1 MKHLRHI
8 ISVIILLMSMPISS
22 WAVDWYL
29 VSPQLTGG
37 QKLEAFKLSPAR
49 HRNGGAIE
57 QNMVTFNIKDVDMK
71 KLLVKNGYA
80 ESIPVYYHFEASD
93 GAKKYAHSSSVT
105 SGYNGYFLGKTGTT
119 ATLNNNVRY
128 ETYKKLENSGK
139 DFVLVAGEGVSY
151 SWIVDP
157 GHTTQGCTICI
168 NLHPLQETASKSFF
182 VVGNF
187 QSALATVNIQPWQE
201 DSRAKMQRLIFR
213 KATPGVGV
221 PSSEDWNETTMDS
234 VVYRTTIGR
243 PKEGWGNLFIAV
255 VDEERIRG
263 WQQPNSWNYVIR
275 PQVHNYGSGTGS
287 GAGMDATALVGGLF
301 WCNGTADNKSQ
312 ALNPLLSDEQ
322 KDASSYTFSMN
333 VTTSTYRISFNT
345 GGMYILGS
353 AIAST
358 NAGAE
363 EDKVGMHHLTAAT
376 AAPIYQIRLEWDGEE
391 QCFKNMQGGVET
403 PIVFGNEDGNRRF
416 RFAYGPDFRNTWFG
430 ENGPNNVTH
439 NNVPT
444 DLRTSA
450 LPYTAAPD
458 GYDTQYVNYLS
469 SYRSTEDKYA
479 DPAKDLLFGLPKKA
493 DGSGY
498 IIRLYLQKEGENVK
512 YFYTIDRKISLR
524 DVGKTLGGK
533 KYVRAFSEY
542 HAMKVPEGV
551 DVYFV
556 TSTSAANKTVTLTKS
571 TLDYI
576 PARTGVILASDEKK
590 VAMVTY
596 AKNPEEPLPAGIT
609 NLLKA
614 ATADMAIPEQSGAT
628 YNYILGVYKDKLGF
642 YHPEANVR
650 SGRNYAYLKS
660 TANVTSSAA
669 KGFTFVVEDEETTG
683 ITSLQDD
690 ATADDAWYN
699 LQGIQVGR
707 PTTRGIYIHRGRK
720 VVIR

>member
-8 ISVIILLMSMPISS
+8 ISVIILLMSMPIPS

-49 HRNGGAIE
+49 HRNGGTIE

-71 KLLVKNGYA
+71 KLLVKNGYT
-80 ESIPVYYHFEASD
+80 ENTPVLYHFEASD

-105 SGYNGYFLGKTGTT
+105 SGYTGCYFLGKTGTT

-128 ETYKKLENSGK
+128 ETYQKLENSGNE
-139 DFVLVAGEGVSY
+139 FVLVAGEGVSY

-157 GHTTQGCTICI
+157 GNTKQGCTICI

-187 QSALATVNIQPWQE
+187 QNASAEVNILPGQE
-201 DSRAKMQRLIFR
+201 SSRAKMQRLVFR
-213 KATPGVGV
+213 KVTPGVGV
-221 PSSEDWNETTMDS
+221 PSSDNWDPETMDS
-234 VVYRTTIGR
+234 VVYRTTIAR

-255 VDEERIRG
+255 VDEERIRS
-263 WQQPNSWNYVIR
+263 WQQPASWSYVIR
-275 PQVHNYGSGTGS
+275 PQVHNYGTDKE
-287 GAGMDATALVGGLF
+287 GMDATALAGGLF
-301 WCNGTADNKSQ
+301 WCNSTADNKSQ

-322 KDASSYTFSMN
+322 KGASSYTFSMN

-358 NAGAE
+358 NAGVE
-363 EDKVGMHHLTAAT
+363 EDKVGMHHPTDDT
-376 AAPIYQIRLEWDGEE
+376 PIYQIRLTWDGEE

-403 PIVFGNEDGNRRF
+403 PIKFINTDGSRRF

-430 ENGPNNVTH
+430 ENGPNNEIH

-450 LPYTAAPD
+450 LPYTAAPN

-479 DPAKDLLFGLPKKA
+479 DPTKDLLFGLPKKA

-498 IIRLYLQKEGENVK
+498 IIRLYLQKEGENVN

-524 DVGKTLGGK
+524 DVGKTLGGMQ
-533 KYVRAFSEY
+533 YVRAFSEY
-542 HAMKVPEGV
+542 HAMKKPDNV

-576 PARTGVILASDEKK
+576 PARTGVILASNVPK

-596 AKNPEEPLPAGIT
+596 AKNPEEPLPTGTT

-614 ATADMAIPEQSGAT
+614 ATADVDIPEKEGTT

-642 YHPEANVR
+642 YHPAAGVK
-650 SGRNYAYLKS
+650 SGRNYAYLTS
-660 TANVTSSAA
+660 TENVASSA
-669 KGFTFVVEDEETTG
+669 KGFTFVISDETTG